1 MSKARENQ
9 IPCFVGKG
17 VVASK
22 KDMMRVLR
30 GFDHVK
36 FTDTIDGKV
45 EMEGEAY
52 VVEVFTSETEATLV
66 FNRRIYINVDNFEYL
81 RIKQN
86 LPGTVELIEGH
97 RTLLLESMLDPFSN
111 RDILMSEAIENRS
124 NYEDLYEEEDI
135 IFDDDF

>member
-1 MSKARENQ
+1 
-9 IPCFVGKG
+9 
-17 VVASK
+17 
-22 KDMMRVLR
+22 MMRVLR

-52 VVEVFTSETEATLV
+52 VVEVFNSESEATV
-66 FNRRIYINVDNFEYL
+66 IFNRRIHLNAGNFEYL

-86 LPGTVELIEGH
+86 LPGTLELIEGH
-97 RTLLLESMLDPFSN
+97 RTLLLESLLDPFSN